1 MRKGLLFFAEII
13 KIVIIAAV
21 IVFPIRYFIF
31 QPFLVK
37 GVSMEPTFS
46 NGDYLI
52 IDEIS
57 YRFQSPKRGEV
68 IVFKYP
74 FNPSNKFIKRIIGLP
89 GEKIEFRNS
98 QIIITQRFGQQIIL
112 KEKEGLKFSQ
122 YSLQE
127 KKFVIPENHYF
138 VLGDNCLY
146 SFDSKNWGAL
156 AEKYIIGRVFLRLFP
171 FNKID
176 YFLKPEHYSF

>member
-1 MRKGLLFFAEII
+1 MRRFLLFFAEII
-13 KIVIIAAV
+13 KIVIIAAI

-37 GVSMEPTFS
+37 GASMEPTFS

-74 FNPSNKFIKRIIGLP
+74 FKPSNKFIKRIIGLP
-89 GEKIEFRNS
+89 GEKVEFKNS
-98 QIIITQRFGQQIIL
+98 QIIITQPSGQQIIL
-112 KEKEGLKFSQ
+112 EEKNFKSLQ
-122 YSLQE
+122 YFLQE
-127 KKFVIPENHYF
+127 KKFIIPENHYF
-138 VLGDNCLY
+138 VLGDNRLY
-146 SFDSKNWGAL
+146 SFDSKNWGSL

>member
-74 FNPSNKFIKRIIGLP
+74 LNPSNKFIKRIIGLP

-112 KEKEGLKFSQ
+112 KESLKFSQ
-122 YSLQE
+122 YFPQE
-127 KKFVIPENHYF
+127 KKFVIPEDHYF
-138 VLGDNCLY
+138 VLGDNRSY